1 MAQDR
6 IKLCEEALRALGRV
20 HSSLSDVQE
29 ECPRCGTHRYAEWG
43 EARAKKQIAGAISR
57 ITAAKAALEGK
68 QR

>member
-6 IKLCEEALRALGRV
+6 IKLCEEALRALGKV

-29 ECPRCGTHRYAEWG
+29 ECHSCGTRRYTEWG

-57 ITAAKAALEGK
+57 ITSAKAMLEEK